1 MNKISNFTKVYTQNL
16 MRILK
21 YLFLLFL
28 LSIVA
33 TTIFVATQKGEFQLE
48 RSKVINSPKAAVFN
62 YVNDYQNWP
71 DFNTWMLEDDNLN
84 MSYPSITSGNGASCS
99 WTGAD
104 GAGDI
109 QTLNTKFNESI
120 TQKLNNNG
128 TDSEVFWHFKDTV
141 GGTKVTWKTKGN
153 LSFELKMLAALKGGV
168 ERNLG
173 SIYEKSLKNLDK
185 ILDYEM
191 NTYSV
196 KVIGEVRK
204 TATPYLSQSFS
215 SKVSNINKN
224 SKIIFS
230 KITDYCIKNGIEI
243 YGKPFI
249 IYHFYD
255 ANKETAKLSFCI
267 PVKNE
272 IVPSSQSGF
281 QAGKLTSFAA
291 VKTVLKGDYSHL
303 PKALDQSNVYFNAKV
318 IPRETK
324 FSHIEVYSIGR
335 KELRQPSKWITYIYI
350 PIKPKV
356 IPIPIARPLL
366 PKKAPITTPVE
377 EEIPAE
383 F

>member
-1 MNKISNFTKVYTQNL
+1 MQ
-16 MRILK
+16 ILK

-33 TTIFVATQKGEFQLE
+33 STIFVATQKGEFQLE

-71 DFNTWMLEDDNLN
+71 DFNSWMIENGNLT
-84 MSYPSITSGNGASCS
+84 MSYPTITSGNGASCS
-99 WTGAD
+99 WTGAE
-104 GAGDI
+104 GTGDI
-109 QTLNTKFNESI
+109 QTLHTKINESI
-120 TQKLNNNG
+120 AQKLNNNG
-128 TDSEVFWHFKDTV
+128 TESEVFWHFKDTV

-153 LSFELKMLAALKGGV
+153 LSFELKMWAALQGGV

-196 KVIGEVRK
+196 KVAGEVNK
-204 TATPYLSQSFS
+204 TATPYLSQTFS
-215 SKVSNINKN
+215 SKVTNINKN
-224 SKIIFS
+224 SKIVFS
-230 KITDYCIKNGIEI
+230 KITDYCTENGIEI

-255 ANKETAKLSFCI
+255 AKKETAKLSFCI
-267 PVKNE
+267 PIKNE
-272 IVPSSQSGF
+272 IVPTSESGF
-281 QAGKLTSFAA
+281 KAGKLDSFPA
-291 VKTVLKGDYSHL
+291 VKTILKGDYTHL
-303 PKALDQSNVYFNAKV
+303 QKALDQTNTYFNTKI
-318 IPRETK
+318 IPRDTK
-324 FSHIEVYSIGR
+324 FSHLEVYTIGR
-335 KELRQPSKWITYIYI
+335 NETRQPSKWITYIYS
-350 PIKPKV
+350 PVQPKV
-356 IPIPIARPLL
+356 IPVPTIRPIT
-366 PKKAPITTPVE
+366 PKKKPVTKPIE

>member
-1 MNKISNFTKVYTQNL
+1 MQIV
-16 MRILK
+16 K

-62 YVNDYQNWP
+62 YINDFQNWP
-71 DFNTWMLEDDNLN
+71 DFNTWMLEDENLK
-84 MSYPSITSGNGASCS
+84 MSYTSITSGNGASCS

-104 GAGDI
+104 GTGDI
-109 QTLNTKFNESI
+109 TTLSTKFNESI

-128 TDSEVFWHFKDTV
+128 TESEVFWHFKDTV
-141 GGTKVTWKTKGN
+141 GGTKVTWKTKGY

-173 SIYEKSLKNLDK
+173 SVYEKSLKNLDK

-196 KVIGEVRK
+196 KVVGEVRK
-204 TATPYLSQSFS
+204 TSTYYISQSFS
-215 SKVSNINKN
+215 SKVININKN
-224 SKIIFS
+224 SRIVFS
-230 KITDYCIKNGIEI
+230 KIIEYCTKNGIEI

-255 ANKETAKLSFCI
+255 AKKETAKLSFCI
-267 PVKNE
+267 PIKNE
-272 IVPSSQSGF
+272 IVTITESGF
-281 QAGKLTSFAA
+281 VAGKLTSFPAI
-291 VKTVLKGDYSHL
+291 KTVSKGDYSHL
-303 PKALDQSNVYFNAKV
+303 QKALDQTKTYFNTKV
-318 IPRETK
+318 IARDSK
-324 FSHIEVYSIGR
+324 FSHIEVYAIGR
-335 KELRQPSKWITYIYI
+335 NDLRQPSKWVTYIYT
-350 PIKPKV
+350 PIQPKMV
-356 IPIPIARPLL
+356 PTPIVRSLT
-366 PKKAPITTPVE
+366 PKKEPTTTIE
-377 EEIPAE
+377 EEMPSE